1 MNKTDAASGVGMAAV
16 MAICCAGP
24 LLVLALPAL
33 ALVTGQVVL
42 IAAAA
47 AVAVIVIGVFA
58 WRRRSAG
65 CVAGPCA
72 TDAAAPPACSQVEDV
87 DPAAAT
93 ARHEQSAAGSGR
105 RR

>member
-1 MNKTDAASGVGMAAV
+1 MNKTDAAAGFGMAAI

-47 AVAVIVIGVFA
+47 AVAVIVIAVFT
-58 WRRRSAG
+58 WRRRSSGCLAG
-65 CVAGPCA
+65 SCD
-72 TDAAAPPACSQVEDV
+72 THAAAPPARSQVEDV